1 MKNEDMNEKLVLEA
15 FERGKMFGYA
25 EGRKSIKAEMDKLKN
40 ENDFFKSILND
51 VELLKKDKEK

>member
-1 MKNEDMNEKLVLEA
+1 MNALELADELEKDNSEL
-15 FERGKMFGYA
+15 
-25 EGRKSIKAEMDKLKN
+25 KLKN

>member
-1 MKNEDMNEKLVLEA
+1 MDVNEKLVLEA

-25 EGRKSIKAEMDKLKN
+25 EGRKSTKAEMDKLKN

-51 VELLKKDKEK
+51 VELLKNDKEK